1 MPGKA
6 HPRNGVR
13 SSAVALIG
21 KRGGGRLPQWTEGSG
36 IRHVASFA
44 ESQASLPRARGRISE
59 LNLKPPAAPSG
70 QTSDIFRAS
79 VSPPTRWTA
88 SSASLPWEGVSL
100 SENLDGNPGGAQR
113 SRCAGSGLSPGSES
127 PSLCPRPELTC
138 RVTPALPPSNPSS
151 CA

>member
-6 HPRNGVR
+6 RPRNGAR

-21 KRGGGRLPQWTEGSG
+21 RRGGGWLPQWAEGSG

-59 LNLKPPAAPSG
+59 LNLKPPATPSG
-70 QTSDIFRAS
+70 QTSGIFRAS

-88 SSASLPWEGVSL
+88 SSACLPWEGVSL
-100 SENLDGNPGGAQR
+100 SENLDGDPGGAQR
-113 SRCAGSGLSPGSES
+113 SDVLARG
-127 PSLCPRPELTC
+127 
-138 RVTPALPPSNPSS
+138 
-151 CA
+151 